1 MIHRQR
7 WVKRPKKVFER
18 QCAQKTQKNLAV
30 LSMSVSEDL

>member
-7 WVKRPKKVFER
+7 RVKSPKKVFER
-18 QCAQKTQKNLAV
+18 QCAQKTQKILAI